1 MGDVMA
7 GFERTKRVID
17 QMVTDQIIPG
27 ASYAVMAGTNIER
40 AQVGV
45 AQTQPQV
52 KALWPHALYDLAS
65 VTKVI
70 GTTTV
75 ALQLVASGQLDLHRP
90 VHDYLPAFINRD
102 VTVLNLM
109 THTSGLSGYIP
120 NRNALTADELLAAIQ
135 KLPISRANLNHRVVY
150 TDLGL
155 ILTGM
160 IIEKIL
166 GVSIQSAVTER
177 VIRPLALPD
186 ATFTPRM
193 QQAVP
198 TVYSAQQGLLQ
209 GIVHDPK
216 ARVLGEHCGSAG
228 LFASVADLERFSQ
241 LMLGQIDVPDV
252 LTQSTIVSL
261 YQDWTPNHDL
271 RRSFGWNL
279 WHRDTESAP
288 VIFHTGFTGTLLM
301 LDREQQ
307 TALIFLSNRVHP
319 VVDNASF
326 LPARRRLIAA
336 WLADTVTN

>member
-1 MGDVMA
+1 MA
-7 GFERTKRVID
+7 GFERTKQVID
-17 QMVTDQIIPG
+17 QMVTDGVIPG
-27 ASYAVMAGTNIER
+27 ASYAVIAGSDIER

-45 AQTQPQV
+45 AQTQPQA
-52 KALWPHALYDLAS
+52 KPLWPDALYDLAS

-75 ALQLVASGQLDLHRP
+75 ALQLIASGQLDVHQS
-90 VHDYLPAFINRD
+90 VHDYLPAFVNRD

-120 NRNALTADELLAAIQ
+120 NRGVLSADELLAAIQ
-135 KLPISRANLNHRVVY
+135 TLPISRANLNHRVVY

-166 GVSIQSAVTER
+166 GMSIQTAVDER
-177 VIRPLALPD
+177 VIQPLQLPD
-186 ATFTPRM
+186 ATFKPSVQR
-193 QQAVP
+193 AVP
-198 TVYSAQQGLLQ
+198 TVYSAQSGLLQ

-216 ARVLGEHCGSAG
+216 ARTLGEHCGSAG

-241 LMLGQIDVPDV
+241 LMLGQIDVPNV
-252 LTQSTIVSL
+252 LDQQTITSL

-279 WHRDTESAP
+279 WHRDAQSLP

-301 LDREQQ
+301 LDRERQ

-336 WLADTVTN
+336 WLAGRLQIS